1 MSNELESS
9 RARVRVAAR
18 ICPVGYIRYS
28 ERERESENQPRKM
41 FNARK
46 FSIFLY
52 AFPFCTESTVCA
64 ATVLVVATAF

>member
-9 RARVRVAAR
+9 RAGESESQPASAR
-18 ICPVGYIRYS
+18 LGTKGTQ
-28 ERERESENQPRKM
+28 RERESENQPRKM